1 MQASNRLILIL
12 FFLIACFLHSAMGS
26 PAAQTPQMTTAQWK
40 ELTSDKS
47 LNYAQEQEADQK
59 EEAEQKIG
67 WYQKV
72 IMAFFAFLQGGAG
85 TVLVWLA
92 VLGIVGYVVYRLI
105 INSDSFLFKKSK
117 KPISDGNEGEENEHD
132 ISNTNWEALLHQA
145 VNRAC
150 ACAPFF
156 HAMWS

>member
-1 MQASNRLILIL
+1 
-12 FFLIACFLHSAMGS
+12 MGS